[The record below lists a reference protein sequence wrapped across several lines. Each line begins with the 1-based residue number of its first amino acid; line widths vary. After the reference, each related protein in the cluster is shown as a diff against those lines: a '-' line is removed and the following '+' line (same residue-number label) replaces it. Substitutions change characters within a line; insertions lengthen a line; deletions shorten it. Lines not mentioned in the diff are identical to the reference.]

1 MSPLSK
7 REYLQALRPRYLQAP
22 KALKGRLLDEACAV
36 TGYHRKTAIRLL
48 AHPLPPPQRRRGPI
62 RTYGDSVHTA
72 LRTIWTAAGHPWSV
86 RLKAL
91 LPLWLP
97 WAARRFRLSRPVQ
110 RLLQTISPRTID
122 RLLQPDR
129 QRLRRRLYGRT
140 KPGTLLKHQ
149 IPIKAERWDVTRP
162 GSVEADLVAHCG
174 DAADGEYAHSLNCTD
189 IATGW
194 VETRAV
200 LGRGQRAVRDA
211 LDEIVADL
219 PFALEAL
226 DADND
231 SAFLNHHLVA
241 YCQTHGIAF
250 TRSRPYKKDDNA
262 HIEQKNWTHVRRLL
276 GWERY
281 DTPEAVAA
289 INDLYRHEL
298 RLMMNLFQPSVRLRR
313 KVRVGSRLKRVYEQ
327 AQTPL
332 DRLLTPDGADPAQVT
347 ALRRLRVR
355 LDPFVLAVA
364 IEQKLAGIYRLA
376 HRRPGGAATRGEKTA
391 LQDLERRFRLAT
403 RVGGAPPRFQE
414 QHRSV
419 TSPVAR

>member
-7 REYLQALRPRYLQAP
+7 REYLQALRPRYRQAP
-22 KALKGRLLDEACAV
+22 KAVKGRLLDEACAV
-36 TGYHRKTAIRLL
+36 TGYHRKAVIRLL
-48 AHPLPPPQRRRGPI
+48 TRPLPPARRRRGPI
-62 RTYGDSVHTA
+62 RTYGDPVHTA
-72 LRTIWTAAGHPWSV
+72 LRTIWMAAGHPWSV
-86 RLKAL
+86 RLQAL

-97 WAARRFRLSRPVQ
+97 WAARRFGLAPAVQHRLRA
-110 RLLQTISPRTID
+110 ISPRTID

-162 GSVEADLVAHCG
+162 GSAEADLVAHCG

-200 LGRGQRAVRDA
+200 LGRSQRAVCEA
-211 LDEIVADL
+211 LDEIVTAL

-231 SAFLNHHLVA
+231 SAFLNHHLVG
-241 YCQTHGIAF
+241 YCQTHRIAF

-276 GWERY
+276 GWDRY
-281 DTPEAVAA
+281 DTPAAVTA
-289 INDLYRHEL
+289 INDLYAHDL

-313 KVRVGSRLKRVYEQ
+313 KVRVGSRLTRVYEQ

-332 DRLLTPDGADPAQVT
+332 DRLLTQGGGDPGKVA
-347 ALRRLRVR
+347 ALRRLRAR
-355 LDPFVLAVA
+355 LDPFALAEA
-364 IEQKLAGIYRLA
+364 IERKLACIYRLA
-376 HRRPGGAATRGEKTA
+376 HRRPGGTATRTDEAA
-391 LQDLERRFRLAT
+391 LQDLQRRFGLVLRL
-403 RVGGAPPRFQE
+403 GGASARLKR